1 MICLVDQLP
10 PYKILSLGDAAIIVD
25 FGNCI
30 DKSINKLVHAVFYRL
45 QNKPIPGMIEAIPA
59 YCSITICY
67 DVLLI
72 RNKLSKQMTAFEWMS
87 EKIKEY
93 LFVEKNELEVEEPL
107 INIPVCY
114 EKEFGPDLDFVA
126 LKNAI
131 SVEEIIQCHT
141 ATEYRVYML
150 GFLPGFAYM
159 GLIDEKIVSPRK
171 QYPAPVEAGSVGIAG
186 KQTGIYPFKS
196 PGGWQIIGRTPLN
209 LFDKEKTNPVL
220 FKSGDNVK
228 FYSITKDEFEDI
240 KNRNA

>member
-1 MICLVDQLP
+1 MDQLP
-10 PYKILSLGDAAIIVD
+10 PHKILSLGDAAIIVD

-30 DKSINKLVHAVFYRL
+30 DKSVNKLVHAVFYRL
-45 QNKPIPGMIEAIPA
+45 QNKPIPGMIEAVPA
-59 YCSITICY
+59 YCSITIYY

-72 RNKLSKQMTAFEWMS
+72 RNKLSKQLTAFEWVS
-87 EKIKEY
+87 DKIKEY
-93 LFVEKNELEVEEPL
+93 LFVEKNEFEADEPL

-114 EKEFGPDLDFVA
+114 DKEYGPDLDFVA
-126 LKNAI
+126 LKNTI

-171 QYPAPVEAGSVGIAG
+171 QYPALVEAGSVGIAG

>member
-10 PYKILSLGDAAIIVD
+10 PYNILSLGDAAIIVD

-30 DKSINKLVHAVFYRL
+30 DKSVNKLVHAVFYRL
-45 QNKPIPGMIEAIPA
+45 QNKPIPGMIEAVPA
-59 YCSITICY
+59 YCSITIYY

-72 RNKLSKQMTAFEWMS
+72 RNKLSKQMTAFEWVS
-87 EKIKEY
+87 DKIKEY

-107 INIPVCY
+107 ITIPVCY
-114 EKEFGPDLDFVA
+114 EKEYGPDLDFVA
-126 LKNAI
+126 LKNTI

-196 PGGWQIIGRTPLN
+196 PGG
-209 LFDKEKTNPVL
+209 
-220 FKSGDNVK
+220 
-228 FYSITKDEFEDI
+228 
-240 KNRNA
+240 